1 MSTGRIGRRELI
13 KGAGAGAVA
22 VAALTLPATSAS
34 AERERSRGR
43 SGLLGGWLLTV
54 KNPAPDNGT
63 TKATVTFGAG
73 GDLATVDISP
83 PGPAGLGTW
92 RRGEE
97 SGDFALTFWA
107 ADSDQQ
113 QNPGGTVKIHATG
126 SLDGDEIS
134 GDYTIAVFLGN
145 GTQVFT
151 GSGTFSGSRIEA

>member
-1 MSTGRIGRRELI
+1 MPTGRIGRRELI

-22 VAALTLPATSAS
+22 VAALTLPATSAA
-34 AERERSRGR
+34 AEGERSGGR

-54 KNPAPDNGT
+54 KNAAPQTGT

-83 PGPAGLGTW
+83 SGTTGLGTW

-97 SGDFALTFWA
+97 SDDFVLTFWT

-113 QNPGGTVKIHATG
+113 QNPGGTVKVHATG
-126 SLDGDEIS
+126 SLEDDEIS
-134 GDYTIAVFLGN
+134 GDYTVWVFLAN

-151 GSGTFSGSRIEA
+151 GSSTFTGSRIEA